1 MPGQLLSTD
10 SACVCVLQSNNDL
23 ESVRVRLSNDVVKSS
38 EEQRRL
44 SLMVQGL
51 EASKAGLQRRLSV

>member
-1 MPGQLLSTD
+1 M
-10 SACVCVLQSNNDL
+10 SAAQAMLNAVSVCLLQSNTDL
-23 ESVRVRLSNDVVKSS
+23 ESVRAQLSSDVVKSC

-51 EASKAGLQRRLSV
+51 EMSKAGLQRRLSV